1 MDQQI
6 DGQTLRETD
15 RSTDD
20 IAISLSCV
28 AFMSDADTGLW
39 AGQYKDGSARNRL

>member
-28 AFMSDADTGLW
+28 AFMSDADTGAMGW
-39 AGQYKDGSARNRL
+39 PV